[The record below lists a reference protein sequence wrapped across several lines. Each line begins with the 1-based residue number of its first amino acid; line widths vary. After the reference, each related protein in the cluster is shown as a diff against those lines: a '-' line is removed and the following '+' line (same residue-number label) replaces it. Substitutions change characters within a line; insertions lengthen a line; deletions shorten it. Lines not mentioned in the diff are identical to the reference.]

1 MVEKVAE
8 LKNVVPDAVNEP
20 KWNVVRAKKT
30 HASKNT
36 INDSQSHWTNSFHL
50 LARADG
56 NFKSGVRGLDTFSS
70 LQNVIEFA
78 LVEESAKVKGKGL
91 MRGFSPTL

>member
-30 HASKNT
+30 PTSKNT

-56 NFKSGVRGLDTFSS
+56 NFKSGVRGSDTFSS

-91 MRGFSPTL
+91 MISFSPTL